1 MVGRFIKEKMG
12 NETSSLGCSFCIHG
26 CTVYAIMLID
36 VLLFGS
42 EWVGAQ
48 LSPTLDLD
56 LKSIHQKIVLIE
68 VLHRSYYTMY
78 VTSLRYN
85 TIT

>member
-1 MVGRFIKEKMG
+1 
-12 NETSSLGCSFCIHG
+12 
-26 CTVYAIMLID
+26 MLID

-68 VLHRSYYTMY
+68 VLHRSYILCMLRRYDTILLHYNSYTNKY
-78 VTSLRYN
+78 TTTNLLRLQYYN
-85 TIT
+85 IQYTIFLMI